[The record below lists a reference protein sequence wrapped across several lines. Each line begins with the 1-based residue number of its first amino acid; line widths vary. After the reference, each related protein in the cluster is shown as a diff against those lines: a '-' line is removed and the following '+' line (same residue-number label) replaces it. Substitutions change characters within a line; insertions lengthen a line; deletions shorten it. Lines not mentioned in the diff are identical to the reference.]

1 MINTRLDLSANAGQ
15 KTNLYDTP
23 LRQLFEEAQE
33 IAQKRHKRHKVE
45 IQGRKEQDDGL
56 RQEKTLDLLQE
67 KVKESLRQKIIQST
81 QAQILAQNTKTQSSV
96 LDESAQ
102 SPKAQIL
109 NTQNEAQNSAQ
120 SAQAQNHAQSSQK
133 ATSDD
138 LLKNLLASLWKGLK
152 SYKFKF
158 KINFFRY
165 NKQNS

>member
-1 MINTRLDLSANAGQ
+1 MINTRLDFSANAGQ

-45 IQGRKEQDDGL
+45 LQGRKEQDDGL

-67 KVKESLRQKIIQST
+67 KVKESVRQKIIQST

-102 SPKAQIL
+102 
-109 NTQNEAQNSAQ
+109 
-120 SAQAQNHAQSSQK
+120 K

-138 LLKNLLASLWKGLK
+138 LLKNLLASL
-152 SYKFKF
+152 
-158 KINFFRY
+158 
-165 NKQNS
+165 

>member
-1 MINTRLDLSANAGQ
+1 MINTRLDFSANAGQ

-45 IQGRKEQDDGL
+45 LQGRKEQDDGL

-67 KVKESLRQKIIQST
+67 KVKESVRQKIIQST

-109 NTQNEAQNSAQ
+109 NTQNEAQ
-120 SAQAQNHAQSSQK
+120 SAQAQNHAQSTQK

-138 LLKNLLASLWKGLK
+138 LLKNLLASL
-152 SYKFKF
+152 
-158 KINFFRY
+158 
-165 NKQNS
+165 

>member
-1 MINTRLDLSANAGQ
+1 MINTRLDLSANTGQ

-45 IQGRKEQDDGL
+45 LQGRKEQDDGL

-67 KVKESLRQKIIQST
+67 KVKESVRQKIIQST

-109 NTQNEAQNSAQ
+109 NTQNEAQ
-120 SAQAQNHAQSSQK
+120 SAQAQNHAQSTQK

-138 LLKNLLASLWKGLK
+138 LLKNLLASL
-152 SYKFKF
+152 
-158 KINFFRY
+158 
-165 NKQNS
+165 

>member
-45 IQGRKEQDDGL
+45 LQGRKEQDDGL

-67 KVKESLRQKIIQST
+67 KVKESVRQKIIQST

-109 NTQNEAQNSAQ
+109 NTQNEAQ
-120 SAQAQNHAQSSQK
+120 SAQAQNHTQSSQK

-138 LLKNLLASLWKGLK
+138 LLKNLLASL
-152 SYKFKF
+152 
-158 KINFFRY
+158 
-165 NKQNS
+165 

>member
-1 MINTRLDLSANAGQ
+1 MINTRLDFSANAGQ

-45 IQGRKEQDDGL
+45 LQGRKEQDDGL

-81 QAQILAQNTKTQSSV
+81 QAQILAQNTKTQNSV

-120 SAQAQNHAQSSQK
+120 SAQAQNHAQSTQK

-138 LLKNLLASLWKGLK
+138 LLKNLLASL
-152 SYKFKF
+152 
-158 KINFFRY
+158 
-165 NKQNS
+165 

>member
-1 MINTRLDLSANAGQ
+1 MINTRLDLSANARQ

-45 IQGRKEQDDGL
+45 LQGRKEQDDGL

-67 KVKESLRQKIIQST
+67 KVKESVRQKIIQST

-120 SAQAQNHAQSSQK
+120 SSQAQSTQK

-138 LLKNLLASLWKGLK
+138 LLKNLLASL
-152 SYKFKF
+152 
-158 KINFFRY
+158 
-165 NKQNS
+165 

>member
-45 IQGRKEQDDGL
+45 LQGRKEQDDGL

-67 KVKESLRQKIIQST
+67 KVKESVRQKIIQST

-120 SAQAQNHAQSSQK
+120 NAQAQNHAQSSQK

-138 LLKNLLASLWKGLK
+138 LLKNLLASLWNGLK

-158 KINFFRY
+158 KIIFFRY

>member
-45 IQGRKEQDDGL
+45 LQGRKEQDDGL

-81 QAQILAQNTKTQSSV
+81 
-96 LDESAQ
+96 
-102 SPKAQIL
+102 
-109 NTQNEAQNSAQ
+109 
-120 SAQAQNHAQSSQK
+120 
-133 ATSDD
+133 
-138 LLKNLLASLWKGLK
+138 
-152 SYKFKF
+152 
-158 KINFFRY
+158 
-165 NKQNS
+165 

>member
-33 IAQKRHKRHKVE
+33 IAQKRHKKHKVE
-45 IQGRKEQDDGL
+45 LQGRKEQDDGL

-67 KVKESLRQKIIQST
+67 KVKESVRQKIIQST

-109 NTQNEAQNSAQ
+109 NTQNEAQ

-138 LLKNLLASLWKGLK
+138 LLKNLLASL
-152 SYKFKF
+152 
-158 KINFFRY
+158 
-165 NKQNS
+165 

>member
-1 MINTRLDLSANAGQ
+1 MINTRLDFSANAGQ

-45 IQGRKEQDDGL
+45 LQGRKEQDDGL

-67 KVKESLRQKIIQST
+67 KVKESVRQKIIQST

-109 NTQNEAQNSAQ
+109 NTQNEAQSSQAQ
-120 SAQAQNHAQSSQK
+120 SHAQSSQK

-138 LLKNLLASLWKGLK
+138 LLKNLLASL
-152 SYKFKF
+152 
-158 KINFFRY
+158 
-165 NKQNS
+165 

>member
-33 IAQKRHKRHKVE
+33 IAQKRHKKHKVE
-45 IQGRKEQDDGL
+45 LQGRKEQDDGL
-56 RQEKTLDLLQE
+56 VVRQEKTLDLLQE

-81 QAQILAQNTKTQSSV
+81 QAQILAQNTKTQNSV

-109 NTQNEAQNSAQ
+109 NTQNEAQN
-120 SAQAQNHAQSSQK
+120 AQAQNHAQSSQK

-138 LLKNLLASLWKGLK
+138 LLKNLLASL
-152 SYKFKF
+152 
-158 KINFFRY
+158 
-165 NKQNS
+165 

>member
-1 MINTRLDLSANAGQ
+1 MINTRLDLSTNAGQ

-45 IQGRKEQDDGL
+45 LQGRKEQDDGL

-109 NTQNEAQNSAQ
+109 NTQNEAQ
-120 SAQAQNHAQSSQK
+120 SAQAQNHAQSTQK

-138 LLKNLLASLWKGLK
+138 LLKNLLASL
-152 SYKFKF
+152 
-158 KINFFRY
+158 
-165 NKQNS
+165 

>member
-45 IQGRKEQDDGL
+45 LQGRKEQDDGL

-67 KVKESLRQKIIQST
+67 KVKESVRQKIIQST

-109 NTQNEAQNSAQ
+109 NTQNEAQST
-120 SAQAQNHAQSSQK
+120 QAQNHAQSTQK

-138 LLKNLLASLWKGLK
+138 LLKNLLASL
-152 SYKFKF
+152 
-158 KINFFRY
+158 
-165 NKQNS
+165 

>member
-45 IQGRKEQDDGL
+45 LQGRKEQDDGL

-81 QAQILAQNTKTQSSV
+81 QVQILAQNTKTQSSV

-120 SAQAQNHAQSSQK
+120 STQAQNHAQSAQK

-138 LLKNLLASLWKGLK
+138 LLKNLLASL
-152 SYKFKF
+152 
-158 KINFFRY
+158 
-165 NKQNS
+165 

>member
-1 MINTRLDLSANAGQ
+1 MINTRLDFSANAGQ

-33 IAQKRHKRHKVE
+33 IAQKRHKKHKVE
-45 IQGRKEQDDGL
+45 LQGRKEQDDGL

-81 QAQILAQNTKTQSSV
+81 QAQILAQNTKTQNSV

-109 NTQNEAQNSAQ
+109 NTQNEAQN
-120 SAQAQNHAQSSQK
+120 AQAQNHAQSTQK

-138 LLKNLLASLWKGLK
+138 LLKNLLASL
-152 SYKFKF
+152 
-158 KINFFRY
+158 
-165 NKQNS
+165 

>member
-45 IQGRKEQDDGL
+45 LQGRKEQDDGL

-67 KVKESLRQKIIQST
+67 KVKESVRQKIIQST

-109 NTQNEAQNSAQ
+109 NTQNEAQN
-120 SAQAQNHAQSSQK
+120 AQAQNHAQSSQK

-138 LLKNLLASLWKGLK
+138 LLKNLLASL
-152 SYKFKF
+152 
-158 KINFFRY
+158 
-165 NKQNS
+165 

>member
-45 IQGRKEQDDGL
+45 LQGRKEQDDGL

-67 KVKESLRQKIIQST
+67 KVKESVRQKIIQST

-109 NTQNEAQNSAQ
+109 NTQNEAQ
-120 SAQAQNHAQSSQK
+120 SAQAQNHAQSTQK

-138 LLKNLLASLWKGLK
+138 LLKNLLASL
-152 SYKFKF
+152 
-158 KINFFRY
+158 
-165 NKQNS
+165 

>member
-1 MINTRLDLSANAGQ
+1 MINTRLDLSTNAGQ

-45 IQGRKEQDDGL
+45 LQGRKEQDDGL

-109 NTQNEAQNSAQ
+109 NTQNEAQN
-120 SAQAQNHAQSSQK
+120 AQAQNHAQSTQK

-138 LLKNLLASLWKGLK
+138 LLKNLLASL
-152 SYKFKF
+152 
-158 KINFFRY
+158 
-165 NKQNS
+165 

>member
-45 IQGRKEQDDGL
+45 LQGRKEQDDGL

-120 SAQAQNHAQSSQK
+120 SPKAQNHAQSTQK

-138 LLKNLLASLWKGLK
+138 LLKNLLASL
-152 SYKFKF
+152 
-158 KINFFRY
+158 
-165 NKQNS
+165 

>member
-45 IQGRKEQDDGL
+45 LQGRKEQDDGL

-81 QAQILAQNTKTQSSV
+81 QAQILAQNTKTQNSV

-102 SPKAQIL
+102 SVQAQIL
-109 NTQNEAQNSAQ
+109 NTQNEAQ
-120 SAQAQNHAQSSQK
+120 SAQAQNHAQSTQK

-138 LLKNLLASLWKGLK
+138 LLKNLLASL
-152 SYKFKF
+152 
-158 KINFFRY
+158 
-165 NKQNS
+165 

>member
-1 MINTRLDLSANAGQ
+1 MINTRLDFSANAGQ

-45 IQGRKEQDDGL
+45 LQGRKEQDDGL

-120 SAQAQNHAQSSQK
+120 SSQAQSTQK

-138 LLKNLLASLWKGLK
+138 LLKNLLASL
-152 SYKFKF
+152 
-158 KINFFRY
+158 
-165 NKQNS
+165 

>member
-45 IQGRKEQDDGL
+45 LQGRKEQDDGL

-109 NTQNEAQNSAQ
+109 NTQNEAQN
-120 SAQAQNHAQSSQK
+120 AQAQNHAQSTQK

-138 LLKNLLASLWKGLK
+138 LLKNLLASL
-152 SYKFKF
+152 
-158 KINFFRY
+158 
-165 NKQNS
+165 

>member
-1 MINTRLDLSANAGQ
+1 MINTRLDFSANAGQ

-45 IQGRKEQDDGL
+45 LQGRKEQDDGL

-67 KVKESLRQKIIQST
+67 KVKESVRQKIIQST

-109 NTQNEAQNSAQ
+109 NTQNEAQ
-120 SAQAQNHAQSSQK
+120 SAQAQNHTQSSQK

-138 LLKNLLASLWKGLK
+138 LLKNLLASL
-152 SYKFKF
+152 
-158 KINFFRY
+158 
-165 NKQNS
+165 

>member
-33 IAQKRHKRHKVE
+33 IAQKRHKKHKVE
-45 IQGRKEQDDGL
+45 LQGRKEQDDGL

-67 KVKESLRQKIIQST
+67 KVKESVRQKIIQST

-109 NTQNEAQNSAQ
+109 NTQNEAQ
-120 SAQAQNHAQSSQK
+120 SAQAQNHTQSSQK

-138 LLKNLLASLWKGLK
+138 LLKNLLASL
-152 SYKFKF
+152 
-158 KINFFRY
+158 
-165 NKQNS
+165 

>member
-45 IQGRKEQDDGL
+45 LQGRKEQDDGL

-81 QAQILAQNTKTQSSV
+81 QAQILAQNTKTQNSV

-120 SAQAQNHAQSSQK
+120 SSQAQSTQK

-138 LLKNLLASLWKGLK
+138 LLKNLLASL
-152 SYKFKF
+152 
-158 KINFFRY
+158 
-165 NKQNS
+165 

>member
-45 IQGRKEQDDGL
+45 LQGRKEQDDGL

-109 NTQNEAQNSAQ
+109 NTQNEAQ
-120 SAQAQNHAQSSQK
+120 SAQAQNHTQSSQK

-138 LLKNLLASLWKGLK
+138 LLKNLLASL
-152 SYKFKF
+152 
-158 KINFFRY
+158 
-165 NKQNS
+165 

>member
-33 IAQKRHKRHKVE
+33 IAQKRHKKHKVE
-45 IQGRKEQDDGL
+45 LQGRKEQDDGL

-109 NTQNEAQNSAQ
+109 NTQNEAQ

-138 LLKNLLASLWKGLK
+138 LLKNLLASL
-152 SYKFKF
+152 
-158 KINFFRY
+158 
-165 NKQNS
+165 

>member
-15 KTNLYDTP
+15 KNNLYDTP

-45 IQGRKEQDDGL
+45 LQGRKEQDDGL

-81 QAQILAQNTKTQSSV
+81 QAQILAQNTKTQNSV

-109 NTQNEAQNSAQ
+109 NTQNEAQ
-120 SAQAQNHAQSSQK
+120 SAQAQNHAQSTQK

-138 LLKNLLASLWKGLK
+138 LLKNLLASL
-152 SYKFKF
+152 
-158 KINFFRY
+158 
-165 NKQNS
+165 

>member
-1 MINTRLDLSANAGQ
+1 MINTRLDFSANAGQ

-45 IQGRKEQDDGL
+45 LQGRKEQDDGL

-109 NTQNEAQNSAQ
+109 NTQNEAQN
-120 SAQAQNHAQSSQK
+120 AQAQNHAQSTQK

-138 LLKNLLASLWKGLK
+138 LLKNLLASL
-152 SYKFKF
+152 
-158 KINFFRY
+158 
-165 NKQNS
+165 

>member
-1 MINTRLDLSANAGQ
+1 MINTRLDFSANAGQ

-45 IQGRKEQDDGL
+45 LQGRKEQDDGL

-67 KVKESLRQKIIQST
+67 KVKESVKQKIIQST

-109 NTQNEAQNSAQ
+109 NTQNEAQ
-120 SAQAQNHAQSSQK
+120 SAQAQNHAQSTQK

-138 LLKNLLASLWKGLK
+138 LLKNLLASL
-152 SYKFKF
+152 
-158 KINFFRY
+158 
-165 NKQNS
+165 

>member
-45 IQGRKEQDDGL
+45 LQGRKEQDDGL

-109 NTQNEAQNSAQ
+109 NTQNEAQ
-120 SAQAQNHAQSSQK
+120 SAQAQNHAQSTQK

-138 LLKNLLASLWKGLK
+138 LLKNLLASL
-152 SYKFKF
+152 
-158 KINFFRY
+158 
-165 NKQNS
+165 

>member
-33 IAQKRHKRHKVE
+33 IAQKRHKKHKVE
-45 IQGRKEQDDGL
+45 LQGRKEQDDGL

-120 SAQAQNHAQSSQK
+120 SAQAQNYAQSSQK

-138 LLKNLLASLWKGLK
+138 LLKNLLASL
-152 SYKFKF
+152 
-158 KINFFRY
+158 
-165 NKQNS
+165 

>member
-33 IAQKRHKRHKVE
+33 ITQKRHKRHKVE
-45 IQGRKEQDDGL
+45 LQGRKEQDDGL

-96 LDESAQ
+96 LDENAQ

-109 NTQNEAQNSAQ
+109 NTQNEAQ
-120 SAQAQNHAQSSQK
+120 SAQAQNHAQSTQK

-138 LLKNLLASLWKGLK
+138 LLKNLLASL
-152 SYKFKF
+152 
-158 KINFFRY
+158 
-165 NKQNS
+165 

>member
-45 IQGRKEQDDGL
+45 LQGRKEQDDRL

-102 SPKAQIL
+102 SAQAQIL
-109 NTQNEAQNSAQ
+109 NTQNEAQ
-120 SAQAQNHAQSSQK
+120 SAQAQNHAQSTQK

-138 LLKNLLASLWKGLK
+138 LLKNLLASL
-152 SYKFKF
+152 
-158 KINFFRY
+158 
-165 NKQNS
+165 

>member
-45 IQGRKEQDDGL
+45 FQGRKEQDDGL

-67 KVKESLRQKIIQST
+67 KVKESVRQKIIQST
-81 QAQILAQNTKTQSSV
+81 QAQILAQNTKTQSSI

-109 NTQNEAQNSAQ
+109 NTQNEAQ

-138 LLKNLLASLWKGLK
+138 LLKNLLASL
-152 SYKFKF
+152 
-158 KINFFRY
+158 
-165 NKQNS
+165 

>member
-45 IQGRKEQDDGL
+45 LQGRKEQDDGL

-109 NTQNEAQNSAQ
+109 NTQNEAQSA
-120 SAQAQNHAQSSQK
+120 HAQSTQK

-138 LLKNLLASLWKGLK
+138 LLKNLLASL
-152 SYKFKF
+152 
-158 KINFFRY
+158 
-165 NKQNS
+165 

>member
-45 IQGRKEQDDGL
+45 LQGRKEQDDGL

-67 KVKESLRQKIIQST
+67 KVKESVRQKIIQST

-109 NTQNEAQNSAQ
+109 NTQNSAQNSAQ
-120 SAQAQNHAQSSQK
+120 SAQAQSTQK

-138 LLKNLLASLWKGLK
+138 LLKNLLASL
-152 SYKFKF
+152 
-158 KINFFRY
+158 
-165 NKQNS
+165 

>member
-33 IAQKRHKRHKVE
+33 IAQKRHKKHKVE
-45 IQGRKEQDDGL
+45 LQGRKEQDDGL

-109 NTQNEAQNSAQ
+109 NTQNEAR

-138 LLKNLLASLWKGLK
+138 LLKNLLASL
-152 SYKFKF
+152 
-158 KINFFRY
+158 
-165 NKQNS
+165 

>member
-45 IQGRKEQDDGL
+45 LQGRKEQDDGL

-67 KVKESLRQKIIQST
+67 KVKESVRQKIIQST
-81 QAQILAQNTKTQSSV
+81 QAQILAQNTKTQSSI
-96 LDESAQ
+96 LDENAQ

-109 NTQNEAQNSAQ
+109 NTQNEAQ
-120 SAQAQNHAQSSQK
+120 SAQAQNHTQSSQK

-138 LLKNLLASLWKGLK
+138 LLKNLLASL
-152 SYKFKF
+152 
-158 KINFFRY
+158 
-165 NKQNS
+165 

>member
-45 IQGRKEQDDGL
+45 LQGHKEQDDGL

-67 KVKESLRQKIIQST
+67 KVKESVRQKIIQST

-120 SAQAQNHAQSSQK
+120 SLQAQSTQK

-138 LLKNLLASLWKGLK
+138 LLKNLLASL
-152 SYKFKF
+152 
-158 KINFFRY
+158 
-165 NKQNS
+165 